1 MAATAAPINGS
12 ALMIRIST
20 DSGTSWDILGYAQSA
35 TLSRTTE
42 TRDITSKTTCGWRAL
57 GIANRSW
64 SLSGDGFA
72 AYATVAGEINPYEL
86 HTLWASRQEI
96 DVEFT
101 VWDCEQADVNP
112 GDPTYSGKGFITS
125 LEETGGVEDN
135 GTYSFT
141 IEGNGVLNNGINP

>member
-1 MAATAAPINGS
+1 MAVTAAPINGS
-12 ALMIRIST
+12 ALMIRIS
-20 DSGTSWDILGYAQSA
+20 DDGGTTWDIIGFAQSA

-57 GIANRSW
+57 GTAQRSW
-64 SLSGDGFA
+64 SLSGDGFVT
-72 AYATVAGEINPYEL
+72 YATVAGEVNPYQA
-86 HTLWASRQEI
+86 HALWKNRTEI

-101 VWDCEQADVNP
+101 VWDCDQAAVNP
-112 GDPTYSGKGFITS
+112 GDPNYRGKGYITS

-141 IEGNGVLNNGINP
+141 IEGNGELADGINP